1 MNNTFSG
8 KHVVITGG
16 LGFIGS
22 SLAHRLVALGSH
34 VTLVDSLM
42 PQYGGNLFNINTI
55 RDSVKIN
62 ISDVRDE
69 HSLRYLIQG
78 QDLLFNL
85 AGQTSHMDSMTD
97 PYVDLDINCR
107 AQLSVLEACRKFN
120 PSIKVIFAST
130 RQVYGKPDYLPV
142 DEKHLVRPVD
152 VNGVNKVAGEQ
163 FHILYNNVYGI
174 RACALRLTNTIGP
187 RMRIKDARQTFLG
200 VWVRQ
205 LIEGSAFEVWGGEQ
219 IRDFTYID
227 DAVDAFLLAAGSEA
241 SNGHIFNIGGD
252 QPITLKD
259 LAKLLTEV
267 YGQGHY
273 IHRDFPADRAR
284 IDIGDY
290 YSDYRLIQD
299 KLGWSPQFTLR
310 QALTET
316 VNYYIHHL
324 PQYL

>member
-1 MNNTFSG
+1 M
-8 KHVVITGG
+8 
-16 LGFIGS
+16 
-22 SLAHRLVALGSH
+22 
-34 VTLVDSLM
+34 
-42 PQYGGNLFNINTI
+42 
-55 RDSVKIN
+55 
-62 ISDVRDE
+62 
-69 HSLRYLIQG
+69 
-78 QDLLFNL
+78 
-85 AGQTSHMDSMTD
+85 
-97 PYVDLDINCR
+97 
-107 AQLSVLEACRKFN
+107 
-120 PSIKVIFAST
+120 
-130 RQVYGKPDYLPV
+130 
-142 DEKHLVRPVD
+142 
-152 VNGVNKVAGEQ
+152 
-163 FHILYNNVYGI
+163 
-174 RACALRLTNTIGP
+174 
-187 RMRIKDARQTFLG
+187 
-200 VWVRQ
+200 RQ